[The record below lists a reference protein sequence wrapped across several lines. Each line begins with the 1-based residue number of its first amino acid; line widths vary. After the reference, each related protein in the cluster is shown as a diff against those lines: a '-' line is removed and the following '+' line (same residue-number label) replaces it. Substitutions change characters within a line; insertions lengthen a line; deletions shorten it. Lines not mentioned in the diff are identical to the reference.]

1 MNDAP
6 GVAQDE
12 RSGFARPDDHTPHL
26 LGHGPVPVTGSHQPE
41 AHARLEALYD
51 EHARSVLRYARRRL
65 PREDAEDVVCDVFL
79 VAWRRL
85 DDIPE
90 LELAWLLG
98 VARRTVANR
107 LRSERRSGDL
117 LSRVRLHAR
126 RSVPDHAPSVDTGDQ
141 ISRAFQQL
149 STTDQDVLRLVVT
162 EGLTSAELGV
172 ALGCSTNTAST
183 RARRARERLA
193 ALLGPDAD
201 EAAEDHDRPGAA
213 DPADPRTTR
222 HRTHDERIPHGQQ
235 A

>member
-1 MNDAP
+1 MT
-6 GVAQDE
+6 
-12 RSGFARPDDHTPHL
+12 AR
-26 LGHGPVPVTGSHQPE
+26 HQPE

-126 RSVPDHAPSVDTGDQ
+126 RSVPDHAPSVDTVDQ

-193 ALLGPDAD
+193 ALCGSDAD
-201 EAAEDHDRPGAA
+201 EADDQAGTAG
-213 DPADPRTTR
+213 PAGPRTTR